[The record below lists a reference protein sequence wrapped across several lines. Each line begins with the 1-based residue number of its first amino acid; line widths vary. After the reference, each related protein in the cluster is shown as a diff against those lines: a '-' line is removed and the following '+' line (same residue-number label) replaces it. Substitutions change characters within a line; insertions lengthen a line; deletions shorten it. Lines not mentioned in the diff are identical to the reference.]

1 MLKTETEQNLLLDSQ
16 KADIEAFLRE
26 IRVNGKAKR
35 TVESYRDSLLK
46 FARFCRKPFKE
57 TTKED
62 VLRFIEKVQNE
73 STETTVN
80 LRKIH
85 LKRFYR
91 WLYGME
97 RGDYP
102 PQVKSLKAEPT
113 RGKITRDDLLTDEEL
128 KEIIR
133 HAGNSRN
140 RALIAVLFETAA
152 RPSEL
157 LSLNVGSVEA
167 KEYGFMLYI
176 KESKTEVRNLPVIQT
191 ASYLA
196 RWLEDHPFRQNPN
209 APLWISLSRNSYGK
223 RLTYMGLLRIL
234 RSASER
240 AGIKKQFS
248 PRWLR
253 HLRLT
258 HLATQITEQTL
269 KNFAG
274 WTRDSSMPKV
284 YVHLNGKD
292 VENAILKAS
301 GVKVEEKPPERVFE
315 PRICPRCG
323 TENPDTAIYCGKCG
337 TPLTIPM
344 ALATKTVPI
353 DEVKRLREEVNNLRK
368 LIVEVGK
375 IPLDFLQQAYQEY
388 LKKKEIEA
396 QEQFEKEKEEL
407 LKKKL

>member
-26 IRVNGKAKR
+26 MRVNGSAEW
-35 TVESYRDSLLK
+35 TVENYRRTLMK

-62 VLRFIEKVQNE
+62 VLRFIEKVQKE
-73 STETTVN
+73 AAETTVN

-102 PQVKSLKAEPT
+102 PQVKSLKAKPT
-113 RGKITRDDLLTDEEL
+113 RGKITRDELLTDEEL

-176 KESKTEVRNLPVIQT
+176 KESKTKVRNLPVIQT

-209 APLWISLSRNSYGK
+209 APLWINLSRNGYGK
-223 RLTYMGLLRIL
+223 RLEYIGLLKL
-234 RSASER
+234 LHDAAKR
-240 AGIKKQFS
+240 AGIKKRFS

-274 WTRDSSMPKV
+274 WTPESAMPRV
-284 YVHLNGKD
+284 YIHLNGKD

-301 GVKVEEKPPERVFE
+301 GVKVEEKPPQRVFE

-344 ALATKTVPI
+344 ALATKSVPI
-353 DEVKRLREEVNNLRK
+353 DEVKRLREEVNNLRR
-368 LIVEVGK
+368 LIIQTAN
-375 IPLDFLQQAYQEY
+375 IPLDFLQKAFLEYQRQKEVEEQKQLEKEREEI
-388 LKKKEIEA
+388 LKK
-396 QEQFEKEKEEL
+396 
-407 LKKKL
+407 